1 MFGAACII
9 RELNNF
15 SYKGYVL
22 DKLKSKVEND
32 NSNHAEAILDSL
44 EFKDKEKN
52 KYWRTTKRLLLKE
65 WNQKGKKQ
73 E

>member
-15 SYKGYVL
+15 NYKGYVL

-65 WNQKGKKQ
+65 WNQKDKKQ

>member
-9 RELNNF
+9 RELTNF
-15 SYKGYVL
+15 NYKGYVL

-52 KYWRTTKRLLLKE
+52 KY
-65 WNQKGKKQ
+65 
-73 E
+73 